1 MFRRRTQPLEMSLL
15 NLMKIYL
22 PQLEIIWT
30 KVGFPDKQLEVRGNA
45 VCGHVEVLLK
55 GMIDEESKL
64 QKNIEEEIKR
74 YSQQAASLKKFLCID
89 DSQESSLEHFALP
102 SNKTSSSASSLS
114 HGLSGSL
121 LLKEK
126 NARDEVIKLREIKE
140 TRKTKVQLY
149 IESEKKLCLQLD
161 QNPKYTC
168 DVDSYLTESNIAS
181 IGSRVDAL
189 QENYDGRLRRYET
202 LRFNIME
209 KLDKY
214 GSPTEADFM
223 AVIVANAKP
232 MFPLSD
238 EKLQTIETMAN
249 NKVRKET
256 ASNLANEIT
265 KLWQRLEMAKREC
278 DDFEKK
284 YMIIN
289 DQISE
294 NAMKAL
300 KNELERLKKLE
311 ESQDQPVCE
320 FMKLQDFLQQL
331 QENVR
336 VKEACAKD
344 REFVVKKLQ
353 TWKASFDHL
362 LELEDKSNDPSRLKN
377 RGGKLLADERER
389 KQLQK
394 QTCRMKKKRAKRRR
408 TMDCC

>member
-30 KVGFPDKQLEVRGNA
+30 KIGFLDKQVEVRGNA

-55 GMIDEESKL
+55 DMIDEESKL
-64 QKNIEEEIKR
+64 QKNMEKKIKR

-102 SNKTSSSASSLS
+102 SNETSSSTSFLP

-126 NARDEVIKLREIKE
+126 NARDEVIKLRKLKE

-149 IESEKKLCLQLD
+149 IEREKKLCLLLD

-168 DVDSYLTESNIAS
+168 DVDSYLTESNLAS
-181 IGSRVDAL
+181 IGSRVEAL
-189 QENYDGRLRRYET
+189 QENYDRRMRKYET

-209 KLDKY
+209 KLGKY
-214 GSPTEADFM
+214 GNPTEADFM

-249 NKVRKET
+249 N
-256 ASNLANEIT
+256 
-265 KLWQRLEMAKREC
+265 M
-278 DDFEKK
+278 
-284 YMIIN
+284 
-289 DQISE
+289 ISE
-294 NAMKAL
+294 NAMEAL
-300 KNELERLKKLE
+300 KNELERLKKSE
-311 ESQDQPVCE
+311 ESRLQCQIEQTQQKLAKIKTVECRVHGECRGSTCSKRFLFIKKFRTNFVLGTLRTGEKLINVICFECE

-362 LELEDKSNDPSRLKN
+362 LELEEKSHDPSRLKN
-377 RGGKLLADERER
+377 RGI
-389 KQLQK
+389 
-394 QTCRMKKKRAKRRR
+394 
-408 TMDCC
+408 